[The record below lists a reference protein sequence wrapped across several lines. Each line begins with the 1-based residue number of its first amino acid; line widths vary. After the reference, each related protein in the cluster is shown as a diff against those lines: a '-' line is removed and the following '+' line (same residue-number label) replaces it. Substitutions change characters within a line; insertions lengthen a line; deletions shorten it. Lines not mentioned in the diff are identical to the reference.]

1 MGLPVEVGFR
11 ERERVFDIKTAPDG
25 GRRGRGYGRQA
36 LVATRLTTTSA
47 STSSLT
53 VLGHTLTLVRSAP
66 VQADRG
72 QDAGLGPAKP
82 GKGEGPWPVAEAER
96 LAQRGEEGRSDM
108 TVGKLVL
115 ILALAFVVGITFAE
129 CVNMTLEQVVEPSD

>member
-1 MGLPVEVGFR
+1 LASGVSSHEAD
-11 ERERVFDIKTAPDG
+11 E
-25 GRRGRGYGRQA
+25 
-36 LVATRLTTTSA
+36 TSA

-82 GKGEGPWPVAEAER
+82 GKGQVHDLWQK
-96 LAQRGEEGRSDM
+96 LN

-129 CVNMTLEQVVEPSD
+129 CVNMTLEQVVEPGD